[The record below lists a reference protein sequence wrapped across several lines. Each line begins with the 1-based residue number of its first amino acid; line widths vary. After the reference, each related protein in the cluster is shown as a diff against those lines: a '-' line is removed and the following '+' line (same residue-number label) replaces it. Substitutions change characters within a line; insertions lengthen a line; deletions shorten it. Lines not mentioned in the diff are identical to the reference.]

1 MYAKILVVLVIAA
14 VVSSEIIR
22 IPLKKQQ
29 NNGERRLG
37 NVARRPLFSKFRGQG
52 VVPLVNEYDLDYY
65 GEIGVGTPPKKFNV
79 IFDTGSTD
87 LWVPS
92 SKCKVHSGQQNGC
105 QNHKQ
110 YDSSKSSTYQKNGK
124 PFHIQYGSGELSG
137 FLSEDSV
144 EVGGLPVKNQI
155 FAEATEETSQS
166 FVTSTF
172 DGILGLAYPA
182 LSEAKVAPV
191 FQNLIEQG
199 AVDKPVFSFY
209 LSQTAN
215 GDKGELLLGGSDSK
229 YYKGD
234 FTYTPVTR
242 KLYWQVTAQ
251 GVSVGNHKLCQNGC
265 EAVIDTG
272 TSLIY
277 GPSEDVEV
285 INRAIGAK
293 YDYNEGVYTVNCNAD
308 LSGLPDV
315 VFTFGGKKFAVP
327 AKAYIVKD
335 ANICVSSFLPQEFFL
350 SGFEWLVGDSFLK
363 TVYTEFDF
371 GNNRIGFAELA

>member
-1 MYAKILVVLVIAA
+1 MYAKFLVVLVIAA
-14 VVSSEIIR
+14 LASSEIVR

-29 NNGERRLG
+29 NNGGRRIR
-37 NVARRPLFSKFRGQG
+37 NVARNRLRSKFGSRG

-65 GEIGVGTPPKKFNV
+65 GEIGVGTPSQKFNV

-92 SKCKVHSGQQNGC
+92 SKCKVHAGQANGC

-110 YDSSKSSTYQKNGK
+110 YDSSKSSTYQENGGY
-124 PFHIQYGSGELSG
+124 FSIQYGSGSLSG
-137 FLSEDSV
+137 FLSQDSV

-155 FAEATEETSQS
+155 FAEATDETSQS

-172 DGILGLAYPA
+172 DGILGLAYPQ
-182 LSEAKVAPV
+182 LSDQNIPPV
-191 FQNLIEQG
+191 FQNLIDQG
-199 AVDKPVFSFY
+199 VVDKPVFSFY
-209 LSQTAN
+209 LSQEAN

-234 FTYTPVTR
+234 FAYSPVSQ

-251 GVSVGNHKLCQNGC
+251 GISVDNHNLCQRGC

-277 GPSEDVEV
+277 GPTEDVEV
-285 INRAIGAK
+285 INKAIGAK
-293 YDYNEGVYTVNCNAD
+293 YDYSQGAYLIDCNTD
-308 LSGLPDV
+308 LSSLPDV
-315 VFTFGGKKFAVP
+315 SFKFGGKQFAIP

-335 ANICVSSFLPQEFFL
+335 ADICLSSFLPQEFFL

-363 TVYTEFDF
+363 TVYSEFDF